1 MKSQA
6 SNPVVRDLFGKDD
19 IFSTIADDFN
29 YVVDG
34 DFFLFDVKPILF
46 PHSKAGNFDDLG
58 KKTKQEKP
66 LVDPMSFITC
76 PTCKVSSWI
85 LRNTVGSMP
94 VAWAME
100 QLVIALCEVILPM
113 TLEWSSGNCPGIIH
127 QQMGE
132 SIWPMLTQE
141 VLQETN
147 FCTFIF
153 EVCDQDIWRA
163 QDVKKVVYDIV
174 NSKSSLAKQN
184 NFVQN
189 LYDEMA

>member
-1 MKSQA
+1 
-6 SNPVVRDLFGKDD
+6 
-19 IFSTIADDFN
+19 
-29 YVVDG
+29 
-34 DFFLFDVKPILF
+34 
-46 PHSKAGNFDDLG
+46 
-58 KKTKQEKP
+58 
-66 LVDPMSFITC
+66 
-76 PTCKVSSWI
+76 
-85 LRNTVGSMP
+85 
-94 VAWAME
+94 
-100 QLVIALCEVILPM
+100 
-113 TLEWSSGNCPGIIH
+113 
-127 QQMGE
+127 MGE